1 MKRNMFIKAGDIV
14 SLGIDTELNVS
25 DEDRAAL
32 MDHMRHALENH
43 EYQFITNYNFSIEVK
58 TK

>member
-1 MKRNMFIKAGDIV
+1 MKRNIFIKAGDIV
-14 SLGIDTELNVS
+14 SLGIDTEQLVS
-25 DEDRAAL
+25 REDREAL
-32 MDHMRHALENH
+32 MGHLLECMKNH